1 MNLKFMQQWLK
12 QEEKFVSH
20 VYKDS
25 EGFDTIGIGRLVH
38 AGKGGITLEEAQYL
52 LNNDIARICKGLD
65 STIPFW
71 RETPESVQHALIAM
85 AFQMGVDG
93 LAGFKLSLEL
103 IKTKRYP
110 EARIELANSLWY
122 KQTTNRAKRT
132 IAMVKPDDEEIA

>member
-1 MNLKFMQQWLK
+1 MNIQFLRQWLK
-12 QEEKFVSH
+12 QEERFVPH
-20 VYKDS
+20 VYKCS

-38 AGKGGITLEEAQYL
+38 MNKGGITLEEAYYL
-52 LNNDIARICKGLD
+52 LNNDIAKVCKDLD
-65 STIPFW
+65 SRVPFW

-85 AFQMGVDG
+85 AFQLGADG

-103 IKTKRYP
+103 IRQRRYP

-132 IAMVKPDDEEIA
+132 IAMVKPDDEELA